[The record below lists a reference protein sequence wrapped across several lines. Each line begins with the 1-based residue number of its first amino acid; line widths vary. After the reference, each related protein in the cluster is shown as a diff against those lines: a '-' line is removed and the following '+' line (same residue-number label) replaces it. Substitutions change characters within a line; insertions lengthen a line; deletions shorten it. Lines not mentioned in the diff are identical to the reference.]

1 MNEEVKM
8 RLIANAPADTQEHLP
23 ANFLKG
29 FLVWLRRKFTGR
41 LGVVEVKQFLQQA
54 RRQAI
59 ANYIGARRSKGTSKS
74 RAQHGAFAL
83 ITIGQDQDRQYLLQW
98 NANWGMFNLIGGKID
113 NSKGDEN
120 SFTRTIQRELEEE
133 LGLQGPEEC
142 SIVRELQQVQMRQY
156 SHREHVVKDYYF
168 CIFEVDLFPKLPVN
182 RESLNH
188 SVRWLSTGREN
199 IFVSDNE
206 IERLCTVS
214 GRPISPTTRSILRE
228 MGESA
233 TASRVFSNPL

>member
-1 MNEEVKM
+1 MG
-8 RLIANAPADTQEHLP
+8 LIANAPADNQEHLP
-23 ANFLKG
+23 ANFLVG
-29 FLVWLRRKFTGR
+29 FLAWLKHKFTGR
-41 LGVVEVKQFLQQA
+41 LGTLPVKQVWRQV
-54 RRQAI
+54 RRKAI
-59 ANYIGARRSKGTSKS
+59 GSAKGAKVTAKS
-74 RAQHGAFAL
+74 RTQRGAFAL
-83 ITIGQDQDRQYLLQW
+83 ITIGQDRDRQYLLQW

-113 NSKGDEN
+113 NSKGDKD
-120 SFTRTIQRELEEE
+120 SFILTIQRELEEE

-142 SIVRELQQVQMRQY
+142 RIVRELKQVQMQQY

-168 CIFEVDLFPKLPVN
+168 CIFEVDLFPRLPVN

-199 IFVSDNE
+199 IFVSDIE
-206 IERLCTVS
+206 IESLCTVS

-233 TASRVFSNPL
+233 TGRM